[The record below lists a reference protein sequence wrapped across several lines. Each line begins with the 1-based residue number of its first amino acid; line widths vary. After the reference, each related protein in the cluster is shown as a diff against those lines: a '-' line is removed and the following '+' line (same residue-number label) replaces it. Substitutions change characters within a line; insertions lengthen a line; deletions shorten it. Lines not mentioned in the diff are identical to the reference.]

1 LDGVV
6 IASPVTSENL
16 ATITEKQKMLLF
28 LRKPTPLPAPTEV
41 LPWPPQSVW
50 DSVIAVLSDQQ
61 GLRPE
66 EVLYHARFVE
76 NLGVA

>member
-1 LDGVV
+1 
-6 IASPVTSENL
+6 
-16 ATITEKQKMLLF
+16 MLLF

-61 GLRPE
+61 GLRPK